1 MSTDLQTAAP
11 ARTGRWDTAA
21 FVGVWTRELTLF
33 RRLWPATT
41 VSSIAEPTIYL
52 LAFGFG
58 FGALVS
64 EINGIPYVE
73 FLATGT
79 VAVAVLFSSV
89 FAGMF
94 TTYVRRVY
102 QRTYDA
108 VLATPTDVHEV
119 VLAEATWIGAKASV
133 FGCAPLVVALFFG
146 LDPTWGM
153 LAIPAIN
160 FVTGTGF
167 AMFGQWISGV
177 VPSIDSFSY
186 VTSIVITPLFLVA
199 GTFFPLDNFPS
210 WAQTL
215 AQLNP
220 LYHSVQLVRD
230 AVFGWQTDDWW
241 HLSFLIGFAA
251 LMGFLAIRRLRSRL
265 IL

>member
-1 MSTDLQTAAP
+1 M
-11 ARTGRWDTAA
+11 
-21 FVGVWTRELTLF
+21 
-33 RRLWPATT
+33 
-41 VSSIAEPTIYL
+41 
-52 LAFGFG
+52 
-58 FGALVS
+58 
-64 EINGIPYVE
+64 
-73 FLATGT
+73 
-79 VAVAVLFSSV
+79 
-89 FAGMF
+89 
-94 TTYVRRVY
+94 
-102 QRTYDA
+102 
-108 VLATPTDVHEV
+108 
-119 VLAEATWIGAKASV
+119 
-133 FGCAPLVVALFFG
+133 ALFFG

-230 AVFGWQTDDWW
+230 AVFGWQADDWW
-241 HLSFLIGFAA
+241 HLTFLIGFAA